1 MDQPDDLLS
10 GALREKSIHQPMMVV
25 GMRIG
30 QQIQEIFKDLKA
42 DGSITVYGPGESDA
56 TLLIEGLEMA
66 TSCSRAK
73 GEIAWKSNRHYR
85 VISEC
90 CGQQAEFE
98 ILPSL
103 LSMIDEGSGNDVEED
118 TARQIWE
125 LASDEIYLLTL
136 EE

>member
-1 MDQPDDLLS
+1 MDQPDNLLP
-10 GALREKSIHQPMMVV
+10 GALREKSQHYPMMVV
-25 GMRIG
+25 GIRIG

-42 DGSITVYGPGESDA
+42 NGSMTVYGPGENDA
-56 TLLIEGLEMA
+56 ALLIEGLEMT
-66 TSCSRAK
+66 TSRSRAR
-73 GEIAWKSNRHYR
+73 GEITYKSNRHYR
-85 VISEC
+85 VVSEC

-103 LSMIDEGSGNDVEED
+103 LSMIDEGSGSDAEED
-118 TARQIWE
+118 IARQIWE